1 MKSVINLIQTPQ
13 GYSILEG
20 NVEVNKA
27 SSKSAK
33 EKAYPLSKS
42 TPLDT

>member
-13 GYSILEG
+13 GYSIVEG

-27 SSKSAK
+27 SSKTSK
-33 EKAYPLSKS
+33 DKAYLPPKS
-42 TPLDT
+42 NALFM